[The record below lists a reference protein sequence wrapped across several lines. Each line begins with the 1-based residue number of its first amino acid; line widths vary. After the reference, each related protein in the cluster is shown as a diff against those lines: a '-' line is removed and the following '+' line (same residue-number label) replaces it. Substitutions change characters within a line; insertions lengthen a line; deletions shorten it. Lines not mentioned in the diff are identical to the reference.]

1 MCSLT
6 IECVLLPQA
15 RPPSPSKAFLC
26 ARIVP
31 VRYSSKGGFTTV
43 RGFYYCKRAFLCAR
57 IMSVRYSSK
66 SGFTTVRGFHY
77 CKRAFLCVRIVL
89 VRAFRMSR
97 FYYCAM
103 FYSCGVC
110 TTAGFWLL
118 HTSIYRGIH
127 PFIEAYILWGMYYC
141 RVLPT
146 GLYYCMFFGT
156 GGLLLLYG
164 LYYYRF
170 LVLYVLYYS
179 RFFGT
184 VCSLLLRFLVLYVLY
199 YYRFLVL

>member
-1 MCSLT
+1 MCTPARAVMLSRNAVDGLLLLELTEEDLEAELRIDDELHRSL
-6 IECVLLPQA
+6 IMGAL
-15 RPPSPSKAFLC
+15 KD
-26 ARIVP
+26 IV
-31 VRYSSKGGFTTV
+31 GTV
-43 RGFYYCKRAFLCAR
+43 
-57 IMSVRYSSK
+57 
-66 SGFTTVRGFHY
+66 
-77 CKRAFLCVRIVL
+77 
-89 VRAFRMSR
+89 
-97 FYYCAM
+97 
-103 FYSCGVC
+103 
-110 TTAGFWLL
+110 LL